1 MTGMQTPLL
10 EVRNLSV
17 TLPIG
22 SGELH
27 AVRDVSFSL
36 QRGEALGIVGESGSG
51 KSMTSLAL
59 MNLLPKSATRTA
71 SVLKFGE
78 HDLLA
83 MEKRAFA
90 SSIAGKRMAM
100 IFQEPMTSLNPVYTI
115 GRQLIETMTA
125 HDTAGTKE
133 ARERAVYL
141 LDRIGVPEAR
151 TRLRQYPHEL
161 SGGLRQR
168 VMIAMMLM
176 NAPDLL
182 IADEPTTALDVTI
195 QANIL
200 HLLAELRKE
209 LGMALILVSHDLG
222 VVSRSMD
229 KVAVMYA
236 GELIETGAVGDVL
249 GRPQHPY
256 TRGLLASIPAAR
268 SGDERLPSI
277 PGTVPPL
284 FALPPG
290 CAFASRCQY
299 ALPECRTKRPPVQA
313 IGADHRYR
321 CIMMADGGSPIAVKS
336 PSAGRRIDELQSGA
350 LLSARNV
357 SCTFEIRRGVFA
369 KKRILKAVDD
379 VSIDVAQGEVAALV
393 GESGSGKSTLARILL
408 GLQAC
413 DKGEVSIAGKPIGAL
428 APLER
433 AKLIQPVFQD
443 PYSSLNPRKTIGQ
456 AIARPLELHSVGS
469 ASDRRNE
476 AERVMELVGLPRR
489 LLNNY
494 PSQLSG
500 GQRQRVAIARAII
513 LQPRILICDEPTSA
527 LDVSVQAQILNL
539 LLDLRDE
546 LGLSYLLI
554 THDLAVVNCIA
565 TRVAVMLRG
574 RIVEIGEK
582 SALLSRP
589 RHPYTQKLL
598 GSVLAMEIPVS
609 SRAAGQ
615 TFGLAKNHNVLRQI

>member
-1 MTGMQTPLL
+1 MIGVQAPLL

-22 SGELH
+22 RGELH

-59 MNLLPKSATRTA
+59 MNLLPKDSIRAA
-71 SVLKFGE
+71 SLLRFGE
-78 HDLLA
+78 HDLLTMPA
-83 MEKRAFA
+83 PDFA
-90 SSIAGKRMAM
+90 RTIAGKRIAM
-100 IFQEPMTSLNPVYTI
+100 IFQDPMSSLNPVYPI

-125 HDTAGTKE
+125 NGTANAKA

-141 LDRIGVPEAR
+141 LDRIGVTRAR
-151 TRLRQYPHEL
+151 SRLAQYPHEL

-168 VMIAMMLM
+168 AMIAMMLM

-182 IADEPTTALDVTI
+182 IADEPTTALDVTV
-195 QANIL
+195 QASIL
-200 HLLAELRKE
+200 RLLAELRKE

-236 GELIETGAVGDVL
+236 GQIVETGPIAGVL
-249 GRPQHPY
+249 DAPQHPY
-256 TRGLLASIPAAR
+256 TRGLIASIPSAR
-268 SGDERLPSI
+268 QSGERLSSI

-284 FALPPG
+284 FALPQG
-290 CAFASRCQY
+290 CSFAPRCGQ
-299 ALPECRTKRPPVQA
+299 ASAECRAAPPPIRSA
-313 IGADHRYR
+313 GADHDYR
-321 CIMMADGGSPIAVKS
+321 CVLAPRYGETNITNFPQV
-336 PSAGRRIDELQSGA
+336 RRQREMPRPDV
-350 LLSARNV
+350 LLSARGV
-357 SCTFEIRRGVFA
+357 SCTFAVRSGFFA
-369 KKRILKAVDD
+369 KQESLTAVDG
-379 VSIDVAQGEVAALV
+379 VSIDIAQGEVVALV

-408 GLQAC
+408 GLQDC
-413 DKGEVSIAGKPIGAL
+413 DEGEVSIAGEPIRSI
-428 APLER
+428 PPFRR
-433 AKLIQPVFQD
+433 AKLVQPVFQD

-456 AIARPLELHSVGS
+456 TIARPLDLHQVGT
-469 ASDRRNE
+469 AK
-476 AERVMELVGLPRR
+476 ERIKQVEKMMDLVGLPKR

-513 LQPRILICDEPTSA
+513 LQPRLLICDEPTSA

-546 LGLSYLLI
+546 LGLAYLLI
-554 THDLAVVNCIA
+554 THDLAVVNCVA
-565 TRVAVMLRG
+565 TRVAVMHRG
-574 RIVEIGEK
+574 RIVEQGEK
-582 SALLSRP
+582 KTVLSAPRDPYTRTLLDSLLTVDRSAL
-589 RHPYTQKLL
+589 HND
-598 GSVLAMEIPVS
+598 
-609 SRAAGQ
+609 AAPK
-615 TFGLAKNHNVLRQI
+615 TGLAANHSS

>member
-1 MTGMQTPLL
+1 MNGTQTPLL

-17 TLPIG
+17 TLPVG
-22 SGELH
+22 QGKLH

-59 MNLLPKSATRTA
+59 MNLLPKNSVRTA
-71 SVLKFGE
+71 DLLKFGG

-83 MEKRAFA
+83 MEKRDFVR
-90 SSIAGKRMAM
+90 SIAGKRMAM

-115 GRQLIETMTA
+115 GRQLIETMTM
-125 HDTAGTKE
+125 HGTAGTKE

-151 TRLRQYPHEL
+151 NRLAQYPHEL

-176 NAPDLL
+176 NGPDLL
-182 IADEPTTALDVTI
+182 IADEPTTALDVTV

-209 LGMALILVSHDLG
+209 LGMTLILVSHDLG
-222 VVSRSMD
+222 VVSQSMD

-236 GELIETGAVGDVL
+236 GELIETGSVADVL
-249 GRPQHPY
+249 GAPQHPY
-256 TRGLLASIPAAR
+256 TRGLLASIPTAKR
-268 SGDERLPSI
+268 SGERLPSI

-299 ALPECRTKRPPVQA
+299 ALAECRTARPPTQSA
-313 IGADHRYR
+313 GKDHHYR
-321 CIMMADGGSPIAVKS
+321 CIMAPNRGGTIVGNAPQAR
-336 PSAGRRIDELQSGA
+336 PRIEESRPDI
-350 LLSARNV
+350 LLSAHGV
-357 SCTFEIRRGVFA
+357 SCTFTIRRGTFA
-369 KKRILKAVDD
+369 KGKSLTAVDD
-379 VSIDVAQGEVAALV
+379 VSIDIAQGEVVALV
-393 GESGSGKSTLARILL
+393 GESGSGKSTFARILL
-408 GLQAC
+408 GLQEF
-413 DKGEVSIAGKPIGAL
+413 DKGEVSIAGVPIQFV
-428 APLER
+428 APFAR
-433 AKLIQPVFQD
+433 AKLVQPVFQD

-456 AIARPLELHSVGS
+456 VIARPLELHSVGS
-469 ASDRRNE
+469 TRDRTKE
-476 AERVMELVGLPRR
+476 VEQVMDLVGLPKR

-513 LQPRILICDEPTSA
+513 LQPKILICDEPTSA

-554 THDLAVVNCIA
+554 THDLAVVSCVA
-565 TRVAVMLRG
+565 TRVAVMYRG

-582 SALLSRP
+582 DMVLSAP
-589 RHPYTQKLL
+589 RHPYTQTLL
-598 GSVLAMEIPVS
+598 GSVPTMEIPVS
-609 SRAAGQ
+609 NGVIGRNAGL
-615 TFGLAKNHNVLRQI
+615 TENRNVLSS